1 VFKRPLAIL
10 FALLFSLIV
19 LVLDFTAPGPNRIL
33 GFYGWAAVIVA
44 AVLIFVVVRNWAT
57 TKSLVPA
64 GIVRPREAAFFIAG
78 SVAAAS
84 VAGRAAAAFP
94 LAHSFTTLPHWSLL
108 YLCLFA
114 LVVAAGSFM
123 WFSGRDLMP
132 WGFFSLLVL
141 AALNGLL
148 FKLGAGGYGI
158 FFGFTAVVFFFQ
170 TASLAGGKPRLSYV
184 GVALIIFIVATFV
197 SLSGHRTGAAASGRY
212 FSSPTVS

>member
-1 VFKRPLAIL
+1 MFKRPFAIL

-19 LVLDFTAPGPNRIL
+19 LALDFTAPGPNRIL

-57 TKSLVPA
+57 TRNFVPP
-64 GIVRPREAAFFIAG
+64 GILRPREAAFFIAG

-84 VAGRAAAAFP
+84 IAGRATAAFP
-94 LAHSFTTLPHWSLL
+94 LAHSFTTLPHWPVL

-114 LVVAAGSFM
+114 LVIGAGAFL
-123 WFSGRDLMP
+123 WLSGRELMP

-148 FKLGAGGYGI
+148 FNLVNESI
-158 FFGFTAVVFFFQ
+158 ENVFIH
-170 TASLAGGKPRLSYV
+170 S
-184 GVALIIFIVATFV
+184 
-197 SLSGHRTGAAASGRY
+197 
-212 FSSPTVS
+212 